1 MAIYLP
7 KQHLI
12 IDVVDDPCRDE
23 VDISAFPDMRV
34 VPLTCAELA
43 QLDGRAG
50 NSPECEA
57 TARQRAL
64 APACWPAGASGGDA
78 A

>member
-12 IDVVDDPCRDE
+12 LDVVDDPCRDA

-43 QLDGRAG
+43 QLGGGAASKCG
-50 NSPECEA
+50 AS
-57 TARQRAL
+57 ARQQAL
-64 APACWPAGASGGDA
+64 APSCRPDESSGGGTA
-78 A
+78 